1 MLIDEVEDLGGMT
14 KAIQA
19 GVPKLRVEESAAIRQ
34 ARVDKKE
41 DVIVGVNAYKNKD
54 QKEKGEKDKSFGQTF
69 RSLCRNRPCL
79 CDKARKLDSYQSVR
93 PLCSRLFVLIFISTK
108 LNMNFS

>member
-41 DVIVGVNAYKNKD
+41 DVITLVMALQHQNFVLGNSITNLVNHWPHENH
-54 QKEKGEKDKSFGQTF
+54 
-69 RSLCRNRPCL
+69 
-79 CDKARKLDSYQSVR
+79 
-93 PLCSRLFVLIFISTK
+93 LFVHTSQGIPFKIQT
-108 LNMNFS
+108 